1 MTEYAWRSPAINDGW
16 QNVLLNHGILTE
28 ASEPFGPMGLQCK
41 IIASGNH
48 LSTGSII
55 VTQAEWAAA
64 EWLHASIAFRDRDP
78 TYLELAALHRAVF
91 GRKRFSYQ
99 AFAPEAEHVNIHE
112 HALHLWGTVDGA
124 RLTPK
129 VEGTI

>member
-1 MTEYAWRSPAINDGW
+1 MTEYVWRPPAVNDGW
-16 QNVLLNHGILTE
+16 EKVLRDFGFQFRRQV
-28 ASEPFGPMGLQCK
+28 EPFGPMGLRAV
-41 IIASGNH
+41 IFYASDV
-48 LSTGSII
+48 GSII
-55 VTQAEWAAA
+55 ITQAEHDGV
-64 EWLHASIAFRDRDP
+64 EWIHASIAYVDRDP

-99 AFAPEAEHVNIHE
+99 AFAPESEHVNIHE

-129 VEGTI
+129 LEGSI

>member
-1 MTEYAWRSPAINDGW
+1 MTEYLWRPPAINGGW
-16 QNVLLNHGILTE
+16 EIVLAKLGIV
-28 ASEPFGPMGLQCK
+28 AHDVEPFGPMGVRSK
-41 IIASGNH
+41 VTAKDGARGSVII
-48 LSTGSII
+48 
-55 VTQAEWAAA
+55 TQAEHEDQ
-64 EWLHASIAFRDRDP
+64 EWVHVSLAFVDRDP

-99 AFAPEAEHVNIHE
+99 AFAPESEHVNIHE